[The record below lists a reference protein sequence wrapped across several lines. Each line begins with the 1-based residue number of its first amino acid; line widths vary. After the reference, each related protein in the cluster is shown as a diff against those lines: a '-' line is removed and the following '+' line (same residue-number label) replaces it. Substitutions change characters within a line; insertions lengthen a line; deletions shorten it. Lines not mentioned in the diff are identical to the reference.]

1 MQNSTFLIIGG
12 LQYRTRKQNISK
24 RHLCYALCTYK
35 VEQRDGESSFDAQKN
50 PSNWLVKN
58 SRFFVVFPDPI
69 ITLPMLVRLNPGAPS
84 RLTSCR

>member
-35 VEQRDGESSFDAQKN
+35 VEQRDGESSFDGKN
-50 PSNWLVKN
+50 PSNCLVKN
-58 SRFFVVFPDPI
+58 SV
-69 ITLPMLVRLNPGAPS
+69 
-84 RLTSCR
+84 